1 MKIKHKTKYHDVG
14 EILDNE
20 THNSNHQS
28 VFFEEIYWTI
38 NHRSVMN
45 LIYKEKVQLQ
55 ILLDLMKIGGKY
67 LIEIIYKSSIFMKRE
82 QEPIAKQ

>member
-1 MKIKHKTKYHDVG
+1 MGRGQRVPRSGPKDQDISKSH
-14 EILDNE
+14 
-20 THNSNHQS
+20 SNMSLTLKKGHL
-28 VFFEEIYWTI
+28 V
-38 NHRSVMN
+38 N